1 MGGKSSSPQKKIELI
16 CPKCPLTP
24 IISISLNAE
33 GILTCEYRCPFMHF
47 GLIPF
52 EDMDKDKENNRGKYC
67 DRCAKQNKEKKENE
81 EKTNNIIIEEDLL
94 YCGTCK
100 QFICKKCIPE
110 HKLDKDSHKT
120 LVPRSEISYTCLEHG
135 KTFKGFCFTCLISVC
150 ELCKRHEKHCIKNFE
165 DFYPEKDF
173 IENYEYYLKDYNSY
187 LKSLSKCQGMNR
199 NHFNRFKERNQIL
212 LNLVKFLFNNFE
224 EKKSKKQLNGETLI
238 NLLNVVNFN
247 YKAENAQLA
256 TNEQFVNYC
265 KTHLLLSNKPISDI
279 CTFSKTKSDYNISK
293 LLLEEYH
300 PCASNSN
307 PKDFKYF
314 SLGGFIVYYIDYC
327 IHFLNTSKTEEEKMG
342 FKIRLDSQISSMNII
357 NRNILCVCSQKIYLY
372 ELSNK
377 PPFYSEYSKTKD
389 LDIFS
394 NPVVEVFGN
403 LEKFLLVRTSKELLL
418 VTEDKHNKGK
428 YNIDQKIWLDDV
440 NTIIQET
447 KTVPD
452 DSGEYHY
459 YTYNRTKKIT
469 IYRNKI
475 TKIKATFNDYIV
487 LIESGTITTRS
498 LNDLKTIK
506 TLKQYKDTDC
516 IVFNGNVLVNDES
529 NINFYSIPNLE
540 RVSQIKVADK
550 ILSLSIANKKT
561 LIVLEEKYV
570 EQFETNTWKR
580 LWRQI
585 SLGENMANKSFDI
598 IGAGKKLFF
607 FHKEQKMFYQFV
619 LQKDDKKKKK

>member
-1 MGGKSSSPQKKIELI
+1 
-16 CPKCPLTP
+16 
-24 IISISLNAE
+24 
-33 GILTCEYRCPFMHF
+33 
-47 GLIPF
+47 
-52 EDMDKDKENNRGKYC
+52 
-67 DRCAKQNKEKKENE
+67 
-81 EKTNNIIIEEDLL
+81 
-94 YCGTCK
+94 
-100 QFICKKCIPE
+100 
-110 HKLDKDSHKT
+110 
-120 LVPRSEISYTCLEHG
+120 
-135 KTFKGFCFTCLISVC
+135 
-150 ELCKRHEKHCIKNFE
+150 
-165 DFYPEKDF
+165 
-173 IENYEYYLKDYNSY
+173 
-187 LKSLSKCQGMNR
+187 MNR

-447 KTVPD
+447 KTVAD
-452 DSGEYHY
+452 DSGEYLY
-459 YTYNRTKKIT
+459 YNYNRTKKIR

-498 LNDLKTIK
+498 LIDLRTIK
-506 TLKQYKDTDC
+506 TLNQYKDTDC

-580 LWRQI
+580 HI
-585 SLGENMANKSFDI
+585 K
-598 IGAGKKLFF
+598 
-607 FHKEQKMFYQFV
+607 
-619 LQKDDKKKKK
+619 